1 MSTNRVLPSED
12 LHMLWEN
19 LIYEK
24 DIKEK
29 VNLKTLL
36 RSQCGQS
43 ATQNDPNIVLLINA
57 LKFPF

>member
-29 VNLKTLL
+29 VSLKTSHD
-36 RSQCGQS
+36 SQCGQS
-43 ATQNDPNIVLLINA
+43 ATKTTQMLQ
-57 LKFPF
+57 F